1 MSDPSHVSRECQ
13 HANLYNRIRKSV
25 YSRVSSDELGM
36 MIHVCVTI
44 VKESYLLNGTS
55 YMYELV

>member
-25 YSRVSSDELGM
+25 HSRVSSDELRM

-44 VKESYLLNGTS
+44 VKESYLLTS